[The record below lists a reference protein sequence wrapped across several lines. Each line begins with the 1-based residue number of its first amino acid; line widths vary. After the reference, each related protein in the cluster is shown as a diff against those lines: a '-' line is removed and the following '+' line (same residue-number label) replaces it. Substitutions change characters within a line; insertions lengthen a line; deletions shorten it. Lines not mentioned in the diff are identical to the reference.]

1 MAAIDPPK
9 RHEPYPDRDIDCQQA
24 IEDAL
29 HELIDT
35 ARAAGWSDDE
45 IVEAIDQ
52 LTLAY
57 RMAARKPSTRGGA
70 AGDEL
75 VRQSQAERLRPAA
88 VLQLCWS
95 CVP

>member
-1 MAAIDPPK
+1 MAPIDPPRRK
-9 RHEPYPDRDIDCQQA
+9 HRYPDRDIDCQQA

-57 RMAARKPSTRGGA
+57 RMAREETIKLEA
-70 AGDEL
+70 A
-75 VRQSQAERLRPAA
+75 
-88 VLQLCWS
+88 LQVMNWFGR
-95 CVP
+95 VKRND